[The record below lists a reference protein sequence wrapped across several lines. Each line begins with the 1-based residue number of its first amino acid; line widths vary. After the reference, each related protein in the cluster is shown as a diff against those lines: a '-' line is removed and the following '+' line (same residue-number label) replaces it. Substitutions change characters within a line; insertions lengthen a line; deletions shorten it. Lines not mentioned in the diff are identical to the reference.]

1 MITLFI
7 GPTISAEEAQSVLP
21 CRCLPP
27 AAQGDIY
34 KAAMDQPRVIGIV
47 DGYFQGRLSIWHKEI
62 LWAMS
67 QGIHVFGCSSMGALR
82 AAELHAYGMRGV
94 GKIFESYRDGVIE
107 DDDEVALLHGPAE
120 TGFAQVSEP
129 MVNIR
134 ATLTAAA
141 DAGVI
146 DGAFSALLLWLAK
159 ATYYQNLSWKGLL
172 SSAEMRRYDP
182 EQVQRLKA
190 WLPEGRIDAKR
201 RDAQQMLQ
209 AIADFVAQNP
219 APQSVDYHFEW
230 THLWDEVVANG
241 AQDEAEIKL
250 ACGTDARDLLD
261 EIRLD
266 PDRYQR
272 VRHDALLKAL
282 VAENTSDSTIDRKSL
297 KEAVSRFRLSHGLL
311 SAKAFDA
318 WLNERGMTQRELEQ
332 SLENDLRRDLL
343 LTEANGALSGQMLTL
358 LKAAPE
364 FPELIARVRKKRALQ
379 KRQDARDP
387 ANERRRI
394 PRLKLLEWFFGAKLR
409 RPIPDD
415 LDGFVA
421 DLDLPGTSRFYEILA
436 RDYDASAA
444 NDATCVNA
452 SQSQVK
458 SGT

>member
-7 GPTISAEEAQSVLP
+7 GPTISTEEVQSVLK

-34 KAAMDQPRVIGIV
+34 KAALDKPRVIGIV

-82 AAELHAYGMRGV
+82 AAELHAFGMRGV
-94 GKIFESYRDGVIE
+94 GRIFESYRDGIIE

-129 MVNIR
+129 MVNVR

-172 SSAEMRRYDP
+172 GSSEIKRYDS
-182 EQVQRLKA
+182 EQVKRLEA
-190 WLPEGRIDAKR
+190 WLPKGRVDAKR
-201 RDAQQMLQ
+201 RDAVEMLR
-209 AIADFVAQNP
+209 AIGDFMAQNP
-219 APQSVDYHFEW
+219 APQTVDYHFEW

-241 AQDEAEIKL
+241 AAGEPEMTL
-250 ACGTDARDLLD
+250 ACGTDLRDLLD

-282 VAENTSDSTIDRKSL
+282 VAENAPDSSIDRKSL
-297 KEAVSRFRLSHGLL
+297 KEAVSRFRLAHGLL
-311 SAKAFDA
+311 SAKAYDA
-318 WLNERGMTQRELEQ
+318 WLLDRGMSERELEQ

-343 LTEANGALSGQMLTL
+343 LSEANGALSGQMLTL

-364 FPELIARVRKKRALQ
+364 FPELMAKVRRKRDLQ
-379 KRQDARDP
+379 TRQGSRGP
-387 ANERRRI
+387 AGG
-394 PRLKLLEWFFGAKLR
+394 RLGVPKLQLLEWYFGAKLR

-415 LDGFVA
+415 LEGFIA
-421 DLDLPGTSRFYEILA
+421 GLDLPDSSRFYEILA
-436 RDYDASAA
+436 RDYHASA
-444 NDATCVNA
+444 VGGSA
-452 SQSQVK
+452 SQDQRE
-458 SGT
+458 SGI

>member
-1 MITLFI
+1 MITVFT
-7 GPTISAEEAQSVLP
+7 GPTISAEEVQSVLS

-34 KAAMDQPRVIGIV
+34 KAALDKPRVIGIV

-82 AAELHAYGMRGV
+82 AAELHTYGMRGV

-107 DDDEVALLHGPAE
+107 DDDEVALLHGPEE

-129 MVNIR
+129 MVNVR

-141 DAGVI
+141 DSGVI
-146 DGAFSALLLWLAK
+146 DAAFSALLLWLAK
-159 ATYYQNLSWKGLL
+159 ATFYQNLSWKGLL
-172 SSAEMRRYDP
+172 SSAEIRRYDS
-182 EQVQRLKA
+182 EQVQRLKD
-190 WLPEGRIDAKR
+190 WLPEGRVDAKR
-201 RDAQQMLQ
+201 RDALQMLRS
-209 AIADFVAQNP
+209 IGDFIAQNP
-219 APQSVDYHFEW
+219 APQTVDYHFEW
-230 THLWDEVVANG
+230 THLWDEVVAKGVQN
-241 AQDEAEIKL
+241 EAEIKL

-272 VRHDALLKAL
+272 VRHDALLQAL
-282 VAENTSDSTIDRKSL
+282 VAENAAGSAVDRK
-297 KEAVSRFRLSHGLL
+297 AVRDAVARFRLSHGLL
-311 SAKAFDA
+311 SVKALDA
-318 WLNERGMTQRELEQ
+318 WLDERGMSQRDLEQ

-343 LTEANGALSGQMLTL
+343 LSEANGALSGQMLTL
-358 LKAAPE
+358 LKTAPE
-364 FPELIARVRKKRALQ
+364 FPELMAKVRRKKALQ
-379 KRQDARDP
+379 KRQNGEGVA
-387 ANERRRI
+387 AGI

-436 RDYDASAA
+436 RDYDALAA
-444 NDATCVNA
+444 NDAA
-452 SQSQVK
+452 SIASSQGQVK